1 MARVLIALLVF
12 SLAACQPRLRLP
24 GEPVAPPRLTAAA
37 YIAAD
42 GARLPLRVWLPE
54 GRPKAVL
61 VALHGFNDYSN
72 AFEEPAAFWARK
84 GIATYAYDQRG
95 FGETEHRGEWS
106 GIAAMAND
114 LRAVSRLVR
123 AKHAPIP
130 LYLLGISM
138 GGAVAMVALTGAD
151 PPQAEGVVLAA
162 PAVWG
167 RRHMNVF
174 QRAALWLTAHTVP
187 WLRVTG
193 RGLGIKPSDNTE
205 MLRALGRDPLVIKE
219 TRIDTI
225 WGLANLMDAAFDAAP
240 KLTGRALI
248 LYGANDEVVP
258 KDPTV
263 EMIRRLPAAAR
274 ARQRVAMYEEGFH
287 MLLRDLQADAVLAD
301 IIAWIEDA
309 ARPLPSGADERAREH
324 LAAK

>member
-12 SLAACQPRLRLP
+12 SLAACQPLLRLP
-24 GEPVAPPRLTAAA
+24 GDAVAPPRLTEDA
-37 YIAAD
+37 YIATD
-42 GARLPLRVWLPE
+42 GAELGLRVWLPE

-72 AFEEPAAFWARK
+72 AFDKPAAFWAEK

-95 FGETEHRGEWS
+95 FGKSEHRGEWP
-106 GIAAMAND
+106 GIEAMAND

-123 AKHAPIP
+123 AKHAGIP
-130 LYLLGISM
+130 FYLVGISM

-151 PPQAEGVVLAA
+151 PPKAEGVVLAA

-174 QRAALWLTAHTVP
+174 QRAALWLSAHTVP
-187 WLRVTG
+187 WLRVSG

-225 WGLANLMDAAFDAAP
+225 WGLANLMDAAFAAAP
-240 KLTGRALI
+240 KLEARALI

-263 EMIRRLPAAAR
+263 EMIRRLPPAAR

-287 MLLRDLQADAVLAD
+287 MLLRDLHADAVLSD

-309 ARPLPSGADERAREH
+309 AKPLPSGADERARER
-324 LAAK
+324 LAVK

>member
-1 MARVLIALLVF
+1 MARVLIALLVL
-12 SLAACQPRLRLP
+12 SLAACQPRLQLP
-24 GEPVAPPRLTAAA
+24 GDAVAPPRLTDTA

-72 AFEEPAAFWARK
+72 AFEEPAAFWAQK

-151 PPQAEGVVLAA
+151 PPKAEGVVLAA

-167 RRHMNVF
+167 RVTMPWY
-174 QRAALWLTAHTVP
+174 QRLALWIGVHLMPGAE
-187 WLRVTG
+187 VTG
-193 RGLGIKPSDNTE
+193 RGLKITPSDNIE
-205 MLRALGRDPLVIKE
+205 MLKALGRDPLVIKE

-225 WGLANLMDAAFDAAP
+225 WGLANLMDAAFDSAP

-263 EMIRRLPAAAR
+263 QMIRRLPSAAS

-309 ARPLPSGADERAREH
+309 ARPLPSGTDERAREH

>member
-1 MARVLIALLVF
+1 MARVLIALLVL

-24 GEPVAPPRLTAAA
+24 GEPVAPPRLTEDA

-72 AFEEPAAFWARK
+72 AFEAPAAFWAQK

-95 FGETEHRGEWS
+95 FGATEHRGEWP
-106 GIAAMAND
+106 GIGAMAND

-123 AKHAPIP
+123 ARHAGIP
-130 LYLLGISM
+130 FYLVGISM

-151 PPQAEGVVLAA
+151 PPEAEGVVLAA

-174 QRAALWLTAHTVP
+174 QRAALWLSAHTVP
-187 WLRVTG
+187 WLRLTG

-309 ARPLPSGADERAREH
+309 ARPLPSGADERARER
-324 LAAK
+324 LAVK

>member
-1 MARVLIALLVF
+1 MARALIALLVLF
-12 SLAACQPRLRLP
+12 LAACQPRLQLP
-24 GEPVAPPRLTAAA
+24 GDAVAPPRLTGDA

-72 AFEEPAAFWARK
+72 AFEKPAAFWAER

-95 FGETEHRGEWS
+95 FGGTDHRGEWP
-106 GIAAMAND
+106 GIAAMAED

-123 AKHAPIP
+123 ARHAGIP
-130 LYLLGISM
+130 FYLLGISM

-151 PPQAEGVVLAA
+151 PPEAEGVVLAA

-174 QRAALWLTAHTVP
+174 QRAALWLAAHTVP
-187 WLRVTG
+187 WLRVSG

-225 WGLANLMDAAFDAAP
+225 WGLANLMDAAFAAAP
-240 KLTGRALI
+240 KLTAPALI

-263 EMIRRLPAAAR
+263 EMIRRLPPAAG

-287 MLLRDLQADAVLAD
+287 MLLRDLQADAVLSD
-301 IIAWIEDA
+301 IVAWIEDA
-309 ARPLPSGADERAREH
+309 ARPLPSGADERARER
-324 LAAK
+324 LVAE

>member
-1 MARVLIALLVF
+1 MARVLIALLIL
-12 SLAACQPRLRLP
+12 SLAACQPRLQLP
-24 GEPVAPPRLTAAA
+24 GDAVAPPRLTEDA

-72 AFEEPAAFWARK
+72 AFEEPATFWARK

-95 FGETEHRGEWS
+95 FGETEHRGEWP
-106 GIAAMAND
+106 GIAAMVND
-114 LRAVSRLVR
+114 LSAVSRLVR
-123 AKHAPIP
+123 AKHAGIP
-130 LYLLGISM
+130 FYLVGISM

-151 PPQAEGVVLAA
+151 APKAEGVVLAA

-174 QRAALWLTAHTVP
+174 QRAALWLAAHTVP

-219 TRIDTI
+219 TRVDAI
-225 WGLANLMDAAFDAAP
+225 WGLANLMDAAFAAAP
-240 KLTGRALI
+240 KLEARALI

-263 EMIRRLPAAAR
+263 EMIRHLPPAAR
-274 ARQRVAMYEEGFH
+274 ARQRIAMYEEGFH
-287 MLLRDLQADAVLAD
+287 MLLRDLQADAVLSD
-301 IIAWIEDA
+301 ITAWIEDA
-309 ARPLPSGADERAREH
+309 DRPLPSGADARARER
-324 LAAK
+324 LAIE

>member
-1 MARVLIALLVF
+1 MARVLIALLVLA
-12 SLAACQPRLRLP
+12 LAACQPRLQLP
-24 GEPVAPPRLTAAA
+24 GDALAPPSLTEDA

-42 GARLPLRVWLPE
+42 GARLPLKVWLPE
-54 GRPKAVL
+54 GRPKAVVL
-61 VALHGFNDYSN
+61 ALHGFNDYSN
-72 AFEEPAAFWARK
+72 AFEGPATFWARK

-95 FGETEHRGEWS
+95 FGGSEHRGKWP
-106 GIAAMAND
+106 GTRAMADD

-123 AKHAPIP
+123 ARHAGVPF
-130 LYLLGISM
+130 YLIGISM

-151 PPQAEGVVLAA
+151 APKAEGVVLAA

-174 QRAALWLTAHTVP
+174 QRAALWLSAHTVP
-187 WLRVTG
+187 WLRVSG

-219 TRIDTI
+219 TRIDAI
-225 WGLANLMDAAFDAAP
+225 WGLANLMDAAFAAAP

-263 EMIRRLPAAAR
+263 EMIRHLPPAAA
-274 ARQRVAMYEEGFH
+274 ARQRVAMYETGFH
-287 MLLRDLQADAVLAD
+287 MLLRDLNADAVLAD
-301 IIAWIEDA
+301 ITAWIEDA
-309 ARPLPSGADERAREH
+309 DRPLPSGADARARER
-324 LAAK
+324 LVAK